1 MEISLP
7 DATSSARWPAVL
19 VVGLLAGVI
28 AAAVWSWSNDGV
40 AREVFSSEQTPAEK
54 VTAIRTFFDGI
65 GPWAPLAY
73 FLFVVV
79 EVIVAPIPGAMLY
92 APGGLIF
99 GGLVGGILSLA
110 GNTVGAGISCWLIRT
125 LGGER
130 LNRLVD
136 ADTLASLQNKVRRR
150 GFLVVLLLRI
160 NPLTSSDL
168 VSYAAGLT
176 RIPIWQLMLAT
187 MLGMAPLCFAQSYLS
202 AEFFTAFP
210 QMIYPLAI
218 AGIIYL
224 AVVLWVVRGLIQTA
238 AVLEPANTGE

>member
-1 MEISLP
+1 M
-7 DATSSARWPAVL
+7 
-19 VVGLLAGVI
+19 VVVVLLAGVFAC
-28 AAAVWSWSNDGV
+28 AAWSWSNGGV
-40 AREVFSSEQTPAEK
+40 ARDVFSSGQTPAEK
-54 VTAIRTFFDGI
+54 VTAIRAFFGGL

-99 GGLVGGILSLA
+99 GGFTGGILSLA
-110 GNTVGAGISCWLIRT
+110 GNTTGAGISCWLIRT

-136 ADTLASLQNKVRRR
+136 ADTLASLQEKLRRR

-176 RIPIWQLMLAT
+176 RIPNWQLMLAT

-202 AEFFTAFP
+202 AELFTAYP

-218 AGIIYL
+218 AGLIYL
-224 AVVLWVVRGLIQTA
+224 AVVLWVVRGLFQTA
-238 AVLEPANTGE
+238 AVPEPAVTVD

>member
-1 MEISLP
+1 L
-7 DATSSARWPAVL
+7 SARWPAGL
-19 VVGLLAGVI
+19 VVLLLAGVF
-28 AAAVWSWSNDGV
+28 ATVVWSWSNDGL
-40 AREVFSSEQTPAEK
+40 ARDVFSSEQTPAEK
-54 VTAIRTFFDGI
+54 VAAIRTFFDGL

-79 EVIVAPIPGAMLY
+79 EVIVAPIPGALLY

-125 LGGER
+125 LGGDR
-130 LNRLVD
+130 LSRMVD
-136 ADTLASLQNKVRRR
+136 ARSLTSIQEKLRRR
-150 GFLVVLLLRI
+150 GFVVVLLLRV

-176 RIPIWQLMLAT
+176 HIPIWQLMLAT

-224 AVVLWVVRGLIQTA
+224 AVVLWVVRGLIQSA
-238 AVLEPANTGE
+238 AVPEPGNTGE